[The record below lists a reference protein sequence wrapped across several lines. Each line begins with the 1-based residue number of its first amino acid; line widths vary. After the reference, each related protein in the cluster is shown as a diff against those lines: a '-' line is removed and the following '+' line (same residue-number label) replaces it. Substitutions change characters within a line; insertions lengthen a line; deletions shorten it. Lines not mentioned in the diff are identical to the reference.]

1 MSFNAYFRTVDHP
14 AGKTYNKGRQFCLSL
29 ATIADQQTYKYLK
42 PQRREYGGMGP
53 WIFPYMKK
61 YILSRW
67 KPYLKSPIL
76 LLEKRVK
83 KLKYTLLEWFGW
95 VGGGW
100 DGVGGERGPFL
111 KMMNVEDPGLVL
123 AFKFYFSRRIDRG
136 SARKGN

>member
-1 MSFNAYFRTVDHP
+1 MQTEKRISW
-14 AGKTYNKGRQFCLSL
+14 GGSL
-29 ATIADQQTYKYLK
+29 D
-42 PQRREYGGMGP
+42 
-53 WIFPYMKK
+53 FPIYIKN

-95 VGGGW
+95 AGGGVR
-100 DGVGGERGPFL
+100 GGGLRGLGERGPFL

-123 AFKFYFSRRIDRG
+123 AFKFYFSRRID
-136 SARKGN
+136 KGCAKNEN